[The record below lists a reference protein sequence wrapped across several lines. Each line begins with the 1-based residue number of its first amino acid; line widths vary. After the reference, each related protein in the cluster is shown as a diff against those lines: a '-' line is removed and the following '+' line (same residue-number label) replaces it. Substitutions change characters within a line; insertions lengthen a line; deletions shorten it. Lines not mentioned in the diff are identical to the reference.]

1 MEFVNGEYQVQ
12 GISLLSIAE
21 EYGTPVYVYDGN
33 RVEQQIAKLKKAF
46 DHSNLKLKYA
56 GKALTNINIL
66 KIVKNAGGGYDAVSI
81 HEVKLA
87 LKAGF
92 EARDIMFTP
101 NCVAFEEIEEA
112 MTYGVHINID
122 SLPYLEKFGQ
132 KYAGTYPVCVR
143 INPHITAGGNKNIQV
158 GHVGS
163 KFGISILQ
171 FDKVLEVVEKYQ
183 IDIEG
188 VHSHTGS
195 DILDTDVFLRGAEVV
210 FKCAK
215 NFPDLRFLDFGSGFK
230 IAYKEGDMHTDI
242 EKIGAKITESFL
254 AFSER
259 YGQQLELW
267 FEPGKYIVSECGKLL
282 VQTNVVKQTTS
293 TVFVGVNSGQNHLI
307 RPMFYNAYHAIENI
321 SNEIGE
327 KKLYSIVG
335 NICESDTFG
344 FDRLLSE
351 VRENDILAIS
361 NAGAYGFSMSNQ
373 YNARLRPAEVLI
385 LDGKPQL
392 IRKRETLEDLYRN
405 EIILDQLSE

>member
-92 EARDIMFTP
+92 EASDIMFTP

-132 KYAGTYPVCVR
+132 KYAGSYPVCVR

-195 DILDTDVFLRGAEVV
+195 DILDTDVFLRGADVV

-230 IAYKEGDMHTDI
+230 VAYKKDDHVTNI
-242 EKIGAKITESFL
+242 EELGEKLTI
-254 AFSER
+254 AFDNFCDN
-259 YGQQLELW
+259 YGRDLEMW
-267 FEPGKYIVSECGKLL
+267 FEPGKFLVSESGYFL
-282 VQTNVVKQTTS
+282 VNVNLIKEAPACT
-293 TVFVGVNSGQNHLI
+293 FVGVDAGFNHLI
-307 RPMFYNAYHAIENI
+307 RPMLYDSYHNIVNI
-321 SNEIGE
+321 SNPEGKI
-327 KKLYSIVG
+327 KVYNVVG
-335 NICESDTFG
+335 NLCETDTFAS
-344 FDRLLSE
+344 DRDLEETHEGDKL
-351 VRENDILAIS
+351 VFK
-361 NAGAYGFSMSNQ
+361 NAGAYGFEMSSSFNS
-373 YNARLRPAEVLI
+373 RLRPSEVLI
-385 LDGKPQL
+385 YNGKTHL
-392 IRKRETLEDLYRN
+392 IRKRQVFEDLLHN
-405 EIILDQLSE
+405 QIEVI

>member
-21 EYGTPVYVYDGN
+21 QYGTPVYVYDGN

-92 EARDIMFTP
+92 EAQDIMFTP

-122 SLPYLEKFGQ
+122 SLPYLEKFGK
-132 KYAGTYPVCVR
+132 KYAGSYPVCVR

-230 IAYKEGDMHTDI
+230 VAYKKDDHVTNI
-242 EKIGAKITESFL
+242 EELGEKLTI
-254 AFSER
+254 AFDNFCDN
-259 YGQQLELW
+259 YGRDLEMW
-267 FEPGKYIVSECGKLL
+267 FEPGKFLVSESGYFL
-282 VQTNVVKQTTS
+282 VNVNLIKEAPACT
-293 TVFVGVNSGQNHLI
+293 FVGVDAGFNHLI
-307 RPMFYNAYHAIENI
+307 RPMLYDSYHNIVNLSNPEGKMKVYNV
-321 SNEIGE
+321 
-327 KKLYSIVG
+327 VG
-335 NICESDTFG
+335 NLCETDTFAT
-344 FDRLLSE
+344 DRDLEETHEGDKL
-351 VRENDILAIS
+351 VFK
-361 NAGAYGFSMSNQ
+361 NAGAYGFEMSSSFNS
-373 YNARLRPAEVLI
+373 RLRPSEVLI
-385 LDGKPQL
+385 YNGKTHL
-392 IRKRETLEDLYRN
+392 IRKRQVFEDLLYN
-405 EIILDQLSE
+405 QIEVI